1 MLKTEASGSMGV
13 LPVYDKYPEY
23 CDRRAL
29 CICSLLLSLR
39 LLRTFAQ
46 YLNHDLQS

>member
-13 LPVYDKYPEY
+13 LPVYDKYPE
-23 CDRRAL
+23 L